1 MSEWLERCTDSGQ
14 FLGRLVIV
22 DLIDVN
28 LIGGG
33 DLNSVSHNTVGSVEL
48 NIDGFEMYWLIGC
61 SLVSS

>member
-28 LIGGG
+28 LIGG